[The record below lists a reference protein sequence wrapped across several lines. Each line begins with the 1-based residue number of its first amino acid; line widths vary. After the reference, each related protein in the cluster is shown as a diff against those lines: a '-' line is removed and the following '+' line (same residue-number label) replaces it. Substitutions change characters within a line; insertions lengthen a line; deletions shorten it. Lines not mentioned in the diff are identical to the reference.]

1 VGGVTRAVALLG
13 TLAALLALV
22 AASAGVG
29 ETGGSGSGG
38 GVPPEVAAWG
48 YAALAILAIA
58 GIPALLVLAV
68 REVPE
73 ARRRGRRTWLTP
85 LAIAA
90 IAAIGVAASA
100 YGGDGLSEVLARVR
114 VMQPSA
120 AAEERLARPPA
131 ADWVPLALASGLVV
145 GGSALVLRR
154 RAPGRR
160 DAVSS
165 ELADALDGPLG
176 DLRREADVRRAIV
189 AAFARLELALAAV
202 GAARAPGEA
211 PFEYVERVLGS
222 LDVPRPPLDA
232 LAALFERAR
241 FSVHPLGDD
250 ERDAAVD
257 ALEAVR
263 DALRVRP

>member
-1 VGGVTRAVALLG
+1 MTRAVALLG

-29 ETGGSGSGG
+29 ETGASGSG
-38 GVPPEVAAWG
+38 GVPPEVAAWA
-48 YAALAILAIA
+48 YAAAAVLALA

-114 VMQPSA
+114 VMQPSP

-131 ADWVPLALASGLVV
+131 ADWVPLALASGLVL
-145 GGSALVLRR
+145 GGGALVLRR
-154 RAPGRR
+154 RPPTRR
-160 DAVSS
+160 DAVSN

-232 LAALFERAR
+232 LAALYERAR
-241 FSVHPLGDD
+241 FSAHPLGED

-257 ALEAVR
+257 ALETVR